1 MVARRYC
8 TEHLARGQLSQ
19 GKHTC
24 RAMRSATV
32 SGPIVPKQRSDCGGL
47 GYINRHERR
56 LTASL
61 LNQADGVLPALHRD
75 IGHYDSG
82 SCPGESAC

>member
-32 SGPIVPKQRSDCGGL
+32 SGPIVPKRCAALLRHHATVYRHGVPSDKRGC
-47 GYINRHERR
+47 
-56 LTASL
+56 
-61 LNQADGVLPALHRD
+61 V
-75 IGHYDSG
+75 
-82 SCPGESAC
+82 